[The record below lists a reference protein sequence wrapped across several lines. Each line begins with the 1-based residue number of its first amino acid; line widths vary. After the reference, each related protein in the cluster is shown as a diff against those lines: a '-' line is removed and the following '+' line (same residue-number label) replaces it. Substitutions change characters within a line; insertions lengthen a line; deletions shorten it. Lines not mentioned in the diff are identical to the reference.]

1 MCRYI
6 LCGSS
11 VSNLPLFEFHPAH
24 VICSQSRYVDVL
36 SSWEFMYL
44 YICKQIVWDEIW
56 SSYRSYHRYLWDRG
70 RTTKMA
76 QKPWFY
82 HQLKLLDYPVYITI
96 NFYCSESPSLS
107 ANANT
112 SMNLPC
118 FPRKFVHFFSNTFSY
133 FAVPR
138 FLWLTRGQRTG
149 THRCSKLCDISIV
162 LFGKMN
168 AKHVV

>member
-1 MCRYI
+1 MDKVRKVGKYVCVDTYI

-118 FPRKFVHFFSNTFSY
+118 FPRKFVHFLVIHSPILQYLDFY
-133 FAVPR
+133 GLHGGKGRVPIDAQNYVIFR
-138 FLWLTRGQRTG
+138 
-149 THRCSKLCDISIV
+149 
-162 LFGKMN
+162 
-168 AKHVV
+168 